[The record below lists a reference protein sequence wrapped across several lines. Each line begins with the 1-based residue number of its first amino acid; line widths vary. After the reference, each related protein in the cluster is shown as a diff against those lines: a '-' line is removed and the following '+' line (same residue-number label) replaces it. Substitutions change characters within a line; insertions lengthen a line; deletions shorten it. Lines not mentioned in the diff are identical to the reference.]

1 MPRTV
6 RRVIGLGGAAL
17 ALVLIGG
24 AGVSGAQGS
33 EVCAESGPL
42 VCVSAS
48 AAPQTV
54 SPSRPGSPTYISYA
68 VVVANRAPNTV
79 AHTTLAASLPV
90 GSNIVSAIP
99 DAGSCATVGPGP
111 VVCNLG
117 NMSRGSGRTIQI
129 VVTAPVT
136 EGTAT
141 ATFNVSFDEGPNDN
155 GSSDPKQDMVSTN
168 EATEVAATAGSA
180 SSFVPEGASVELS
193 TDPTGSGVATSGD
206 ALLAEAMITSAPT
219 ALTASIEEVAGR
231 VVCPKGVVCRRG
243 DWVHATIPGV
253 FDPPLSFGLR
263 WDKSLIPSALNA
275 KKAVILLTEC
285 LSGCPLQ
292 IVSRRCSSATPA
304 QSELPCLW
312 NVARK
317 PDGDWVTTLIN
328 NHNGF
333 MHG

>member
-1 MPRTV
+1 MPRTA
-6 RRVIGLGGAAL
+6 RRVIRLVGAAL
-17 ALVLIGG
+17 SLVLIGG

-33 EVCAESGPL
+33 EVCATSGPL

-48 AAPQTV
+48 ATPQTV
-54 SPSRPGSPTYISYA
+54 WPSRPGSPTYISYS

-79 AHTTLAASLPV
+79 THTTLVVSLPA
-90 GSNIVSAIP
+90 GSNLISAVP
-99 DAGSCATVGPGP
+99 SAGSCTTVSPGP

-117 NMSRGSGRTIQI
+117 SMGRGSGRSIQL
-129 VVTAPVT
+129 VVTAPMT

-141 ATFNVSFDEGPNDN
+141 ANFKVSFDEGPNDS
-155 GSSDPKQDMVSTN
+155 GSSDPKQDTVSTT
-168 EATEVAATAGSA
+168 EATTVAATAGSA

-193 TDPTGSGVATSGD
+193 TDPTGSGIATSGD

-231 VVCPKGVVCRRG
+231 LICPKGVVCRRG
-243 DWVHATIPGV
+243 DWVHATIPGT

-263 WDKSLIPSALNA
+263 WDKSLIPSGLNA

-292 IVSRRCSSATPA
+292 IVSQRCSSATPA
-304 QSELPCLW
+304 QTELPCLW
-312 NVARK
+312 NVLRK
-317 PDGDWVTTLIN
+317 QDGDWVTTLIN

>member
-33 EVCAESGPL
+33 ERCSMSGPL

-79 AHTTLAASLPV
+79 THTTLTASLPV
-90 GSNIVSAIP
+90 GSNLVSAIP
-99 DAGSCATVGPGP
+99 DAGSCATAGAA

-117 NMSRGSGRTIQI
+117 SIGRGSGRTIQI
-129 VVTAPVT
+129 VVTAPMT

-141 ATFNVSFDEGPNDN
+141 ATFSVSFDEGANDN
-155 GSSDPKQDMVSTN
+155 GSSDPKQDMVSTT

-180 SSFVPEGASVELS
+180 SSFVPAGASVELS
-193 TDPTGSGVATSGD
+193 TDPTGTGIATSGD
-206 ALLAEAMITSAPT
+206 ALLADAMITSAPT

-231 VVCPKGVVCRRG
+231 LVCPKGVICRRG
-243 DWVHATIPGV
+243 DWVHATIPGT

-263 WDKSLIPSALNA
+263 WDKSLIPSGLNA

-292 IVSRRCSSATPA
+292 IVSSRCSSATPA
-304 QSELPCLW
+304 QAELPCLL

-317 PDGDWVTTLIN
+317 QDGDWVTTLVN